1 MGQPANTPQGGGGRH
16 QRKLKNLLLD
26 RHFQLKYTAYLVLIA
41 LALSVSLGAVLWR
54 TSRAMIAQSQQNVE
68 RGEQIVSL
76 GKEVVG
82 ESRKVSAVVRM
93 NIVRDPVYQD
103 NPDLLAAFNA
113 DASSQDQRLAS
124 QQASLEE
131 QRKILADQSAHL
143 ARTQTMML
151 WTLVGVL
158 TALVAAIGLA
168 GIMVTHKVAGPI
180 FKMKRQLMDVAEGHW
195 KLPSPLRKGDELV
208 EFHQSFRDM
217 VSSLRDER
225 QRQVASLD
233 KGIAALES
241 RTDGESL
248 ASLKELRREMQASLD

>member
-1 MGQPANTPQGGGGRH
+1 MSEAATLAQRGGRR
-16 QRKLKNLLLD
+16 QRKLRNFLLD
-26 RHFQLKYTAYLVLIA
+26 SHFQLKYTSYLVLIA

-54 TSRAMIAQSQQNVE
+54 TSATMIAQSRQNVA
-68 RGEQIVSL
+68 RGEQIVAL

-103 NPDLLAAFNA
+103 NPDLLAAFNS
-113 DASSQDQRLAS
+113 DAQSQDQRLAS
-124 QQASLEE
+124 QLASLEE
-131 QRKILADQSAHL
+131 ERKSLAEQSVRL
-143 ARTQTMML
+143 AGSQSLML

-158 TALVAAIGLA
+158 AVLVFAIGAA

-180 FKMKRQLMDVAEGHW
+180 FKMKRQLADVADGHL

-217 VSSLRDER
+217 VQSLRSERER
-225 QRQVASLD
+225 Q
-233 KGIAALES
+233 IAALDS
-241 RTDGESL
+241 SL
-248 ASLKELRREMQASLD
+248 AALDGATDAERLSELRRLRQELQTTLD